1 MRQVCVKPES
11 FKFFNNSQIYYLE
24 GIVTQPIIEE
34 NTIILPRG
42 SVIQLT
48 FNTQTLSSVN
58 LSESKELVF
67 TVDSIARDIFSRG
80 RRLPR
85 FTAININEDN

>member
-11 FKFFNNSQIYYLE
+11 FKFFNNSKIYYLE

-48 FNTQTLSSVN
+48 FNTQTLGSVN
-58 LSESKELVF
+58 LSESKELIF

-80 RRLPR
+80 KRLPR